1 MKLLM
6 VGDVVGS
13 PGRRMFMRE
22 VPRLRRELGLA
33 AVVVNAENA
42 AAGSGIT
49 AALAAD
55 FVAAGADAVTLCER
69 PQYAR
74 DLKPL
79 QTFQPKGTWT
89 HATTFKDEIAS
100 DRLRWQIWTLRREG

>member
-33 AVVVNAENA
+33 AVVVNAEIGRA
-42 AAGSGIT
+42 H
-49 AALAAD
+49 
-55 FVAAGADAVTLCER
+55 V
-69 PQYAR
+69 
-74 DLKPL
+74 
-79 QTFQPKGTWT
+79 
-89 HATTFKDEIAS
+89 
-100 DRLRWQIWTLRREG
+100 